1 LPRPC
6 ISHILVKTIV
16 QTLPKAEKIPRCFFF
31 GANYNMIASA
41 SNFQAPA
48 PVPRVLLLA
57 KIVGQRR
64 AVAVLLCLLLPVVA
78 AAAAAKDPAS
88 TCGMAKNILVT
99 GGNAGI
105 GLALCKILATGAP
118 TGSEYPAPA
127 VPNCKVFLGSRSAEK
142 GAAAVKSI
150 TDAFPDAAGKIEMV
164 QIDVTDDAS
173 CAAAAES
180 LKAKGVTLYALV
192 NNAGMGLAQPGAG
205 GGPDAIL
212 NTNFYG
218 PKRVTEA
225 MLPLIDT
232 KEGRI
237 VHTSSGAASMYLKK
251 QSAELK
257 ALFSNPNLTF
267 EALETCVKEQVA
279 AGNVGF
285 GDGYGSLCRG
295 QGAGGRG
302 QGAGGRGPG
311 AGGRTVVRACV
322 HAIPQ
327 QPRARACALTNP
339 HLTRKHTQRC
349 RNVRCR
355 P

>member
-1 LPRPC
+1 
-6 ISHILVKTIV
+6 
-16 QTLPKAEKIPRCFFF
+16 
-31 GANYNMIASA
+31 
-41 SNFQAPA
+41 
-48 PVPRVLLLA
+48 
-57 KIVGQRR
+57 VGQRR

-205 GGPDAIL
+205 GPDAIL

-302 QGAGGRGPG
+302 QNGCARMCTRDPP
-311 AGGRTVVRACV
+311 ATARTRVRTHKPA
-322 HAIPQ
+322 PYS
-327 QPRARACALTNP
+327 
-339 HLTRKHTQRC
+339 
-349 RNVRCR
+349 
-355 P
+355 